1 MLKDREDQGE
11 AMTNKVM
18 LSVEEEGADDLR
30 LDELARQLRSVLL
43 DTDVEDV
50 QPHVTGEAPPGTRSG
65 LAVAAGGLVASLG
78 SLPLKELVGLVVAW
92 LKSGRTHRTVHVEMD
107 GDVLELDGVDSDT
120 QKRVVTD
127 WIARHPAGAGSTT

>member
-1 MLKDREDQGE
+1 MLKDREDQGD
-11 AMTNKVM
+11 AMTSKVM

-50 QPHVTGEAPPGTRSG
+50 QPLVAGEAPPGTRSG
-65 LAVAAGGLVASLG
+65 LAVAAGGLAASLG
-78 SLPLKELVGLVVAW
+78 SLPVKELVGLVVAW

-120 QKRVVTD
+120 QRQVVTD